1 MGAPYSDDLRRKLLE
16 AHQRGEGPL
25 EKLAIRFSVSD
36 SWAKKISAQLTR
48 TGKMERQPGGK
59 RGPNSKVTP
68 AIEQDLK
75 NWIAKQADQTLG
87 ELQTRLFEE
96 RQVKISV
103 SRLWTVLKQMG
114 LRLKKSRSTPRN
126 RIPKRASERG
136 SIGVTKRKA
145 SRQRN

>member
-25 EKLAIRFSVSD
+25 DKLAIRFSVSEA
-36 SWAKKISAQLTR
+36 WAKKISAQLSR
-48 TGKMERQPGGK
+48 TGKMEREPAGK
-59 RGPNSKVTP
+59 RGPTSKITP

-75 NWIAKQADQTLG
+75 NWIAKQADLTLV
-87 ELQTRLFEE
+87 ELQARLLDESK
-96 RQVKISV
+96 VKISI
-103 SRLWTVLKQMG
+103 SRLWTVLKQIG
-114 LRLKKSRSTPRN
+114 LRLKKSRSTPQN
-126 RIPKRASERG
+126 KTPKSASERG